1 MASLAQLRTGLKDTI
16 TAAIPALFG
25 YNQVPEVANLPA
37 FVVVPRETDFVVAMG
52 RGADTYE
59 FDVIVLVSRRDDGLA
74 QTDLDAYVTGAG
86 ASSIRQAI
94 FNARTLGLAGTD
106 AHVYRMESYGAQW
119 DIGEINHVGA
129 ALKVRVTTTGTA

>member
-1 MASLAQLRTGLKDTI
+1 MASLAQVRTGLKTTI
-16 TAAIPALFG
+16 ASPTGLIG

-37 FVVVPRETDFVVAMG
+37 FVVVPREIDFAVAMG
-52 RGADTYE
+52 RGVDVYE

-86 ASSIRQAI
+86 SSSIRQAVW
-94 FNARTLGLAGTD
+94 NGRTLGLADTD

-129 ALKVRVTTTGTA
+129 ALKVRVTTPGTA